1 MRRIQYRL
9 LAIIISIGLIGIITP
24 ILYTNSLALDQAQEG
39 ILDKLRS
46 HANTILVYSD
56 LSKKDTFQ
64 GLATEY
70 SDASS
75 LRVTLIAADGTVIG
89 ESYLPSNQL
98 SQMDNHIERPE
109 VLAAQEFG
117 EGFSTRYSNTLK
129 TEFIYFA
136 KKVDQNHHGF
146 KYVRMAQSLKSVKD
160 VASTYREFYFLII
173 GFMVIVIIIAW
184 FLLKNWLTDPIQ
196 ELTQAADDIS
206 NGDLSRRININTGGV
221 EIDDLATNMNQ
232 MAMTL
237 DQDFRRIKRMEKV
250 RSEFLGN
257 VTHELKTPIS
267 SISGYIETLLE
278 GAIKDENVNISFLER
293 ALENVQR
300 LEELVTDL
308 VEISRIETGELQMN
322 YDYFNIYNLLK
333 DIHKDAQQR
342 NSNKKNI
349 KINLEVPDKKLFVY
363 GDKGRLDQVIANLL
377 SNAMRYTDQGHIR
390 IKVLRR
396 DNELVFS
403 IIDTGIGISRKSI
416 NRIFERFYRAD
427 KARDRRKGGTGLG
440 LAISKHI
447 IEAHGSNIYVDSLEG
462 KGSTFSFGITTISP
476 E

>member
-24 ILYTNSLALDQAQEG
+24 ILYTNSLALDQAEEG

-75 LRVTLIAADGTVIG
+75 LRVTFIAANGTVIG

-278 GAIKDENVNISFLER
+278 GAIKDENVNIGFLER

-363 GDKGRLDQVIANLL
+363 GDKGRLEQVIDNLL
-377 SNAMRYTDQGHIR
+377 SNSMRYTDQGHIR

>member
-1 MRRIQYRL
+1 M
-9 LAIIISIGLIGIITP
+9 ITP

-46 HANTILVYSD
+46 HTNAILFYSN
-56 LSKKDTFQ
+56 SSEKTTFQ

-70 SDASS
+70 SDASG

-89 ESYLPSNQL
+89 ESSIPITELQ
-98 SQMDNHIERPE
+98 QMDNHIERPE
-109 VLAAQEFG
+109 VLAAQDFG
-117 EGFSTRYSNTLK
+117 EGSSTRYSNTLK
-129 TEFIYFA
+129 IEFIYFA
-136 KKVDQNHHGF
+136 KKVDQNYYGF
-146 KYVRMAQSLKSVKD
+146 KFIRLAQTLKSVKD
-160 VASTYREFYFLII
+160 LAGTYREFYYLII
-173 GFMVIVIIIAW
+173 AFIVLVIIVAW
-184 FLLKNWLTDPIQ
+184 FLLKNWLTDPIR

-206 NGDLSRRININTGGV
+206 KGDLSRRININTGGI
-221 EIDDLATNMNQ
+221 EIDELAANMNQ
-232 MAMTL
+232 MAMKL
-237 DQDFRRIKRMEKV
+237 DEDFRRIKRMEKV

-278 GAIKDENVNISFLER
+278 GAIKDENVNLGFLER
-293 ALENVQR
+293 SLENVQR

-322 YDYFNIYNLLK
+322 FEYFNIHDLLK
-333 DIHKDAQQR
+333 DLFKDARQR
-342 NSNKKNI
+342 NINKNL
-349 KINLEVPDKKLFVY
+349 KIQLELPDKKLFIY
-363 GDKGRLDQVIANLL
+363 GDKRRLDQVIANLL
-377 SNAMRYTDQGHIR
+377 SNAMLYTDHGYIK
-390 IKVLRR
+390 IKVQRR

-403 IIDTGIGISRKSI
+403 IIDTGTGLPRKALG
-416 NRIFERFYRAD
+416 RIFERFYRTD

-447 IEAHGSNIYVDSLEG
+447 IEAHGSHIYVDSLEG
-462 KGSTFSFGITTISP
+462 NGSTFSFGITTISP

>member
-75 LRVTLIAADGTVIG
+75 LRVTFIAANGTVIG

-278 GAIKDENVNISFLER
+278 GAIKDENVNIDFLKR
-293 ALENVQR
+293 ALENVKR

-363 GDKGRLDQVIANLL
+363 GDKGRLEQVIDNLL
-377 SNAMRYTDQGHIR
+377 SNSMRYTDQGHIR

>member
-39 ILDKLRS
+39 IIDKLRS
-46 HANTILVYSD
+46 HANAILVYSG
-56 LSKKDTFQ
+56 SSQKDTFQ
-64 GLATEY
+64 GLAIEY
-70 SDASS
+70 SDASR

-89 ESYLPSNQL
+89 ESSLPNNQL
-98 SQMDNHIERPE
+98 SQMDNHIDRSEI
-109 VLAAQEFG
+109 LAAQEFG
-117 EGFSTRYSNTLK
+117 EGFSTRYSTTMK

-146 KYVRMAQSLKSVKD
+146 KYVRLAQSLKSVKD
-160 VASTYREFYFLII
+160 PASIYREFYYLII
-173 GFMVIVIIIAW
+173 GFMILVIIIAW

-196 ELTQAADDIS
+196 ELTQAADHIS
-206 NGDLSRRININTGGV
+206 KGDLSRRININTGGV
-221 EIDDLATNMNQ
+221 EIDNLATNMNQ

-278 GAIKDENVNISFLER
+278 GAIKDENVNIDFLKR
-293 ALENVQR
+293 ALENVKR

-322 YDYFNIYNLLK
+322 YYYFNIYTLLN
-333 DIHKDAQQR
+333 DIYKDAKQR
-342 NSNKKNI
+342 NSNKNI
-349 KINLEVPDKKLFVY
+349 KIQIEVPDKKLFIY
-363 GDKGRLDQVIANLL
+363 GDEGRLEQVIDNLIAN
-377 SNAMRYTDQGHIR
+377 SMRYTDQGHIR

-416 NRIFERFYRAD
+416 DRIFERFYRAD

>member
-24 ILYTNSLALDQAQEG
+24 IFYTNSLALDQAQEG
-39 ILDKLRS
+39 IIDKLRS
-46 HANTILVYSD
+46 HANAILFYSG
-56 LSKKDTFQ
+56 SSQKDTFQ

-70 SDASS
+70 SSASS

-89 ESYLPSNQL
+89 ESSLPNKLL
-98 SQMDNHIERPE
+98 SQMDNHIDRSEI
-109 VLAAQEFG
+109 LAAEEFG
-117 EGFSTRYSNTLK
+117 EGFSTRYSTTIK
-129 TEFIYFA
+129 TKFIYFA
-136 KKVDQNHHGF
+136 KKVDQNRHGF
-146 KYVRMAQSLKSVKD
+146 KYVRLAQSLKSVKD
-160 VASTYREFYFLII
+160 LANTYREFYYLII
-173 GFMVIVIIIAW
+173 GFMILVIIIAW

-206 NGDLSRRININTGGV
+206 KGDLSRRININTGGV

-237 DQDFRRIKRMEKV
+237 DQDYRRIKRMEKL

-278 GAIKDENVNISFLER
+278 GAIKDENVNIDFLKR
-293 ALENVQR
+293 ALENVKR

-322 YDYFNIYNLLK
+322 YDYFNIYTLLN

-342 NSNKKNI
+342 NSNKNI
-349 KINLEVPDKKLFVY
+349 KIQLEVPDKNLFIY
-363 GDKGRLDQVIANLL
+363 GDKGRLEQVVDNLL
-377 SNAMRYTDQGHIR
+377 SNSMRYTDRGHIR
-390 IKVLRR
+390 IKVIRR

-403 IIDTGIGISRKSI
+403 IMDTGIGISRKSI
-416 NRIFERFYRAD
+416 NRIFERFYRED

-476 E
+476 

>member
-24 ILYTNSLALDQAQEG
+24 ILYTNSLALDQALEG

-75 LRVTLIAADGTVIG
+75 FRVTFIAANGTVIG

-196 ELTQAADDIS
+196 ELTEAADDIS

-363 GDKGRLDQVIANLL
+363 GDKGRLEQVIDNLL
-377 SNAMRYTDQGHIR
+377 SNSMRYTDQGHIR

>member
-1 MRRIQYRL
+1 VRRIQYRL

-24 ILYTNSLALDQAQEG
+24 IFYTNSLALDQAQEG
-39 ILDKLRS
+39 IIDKLRS
-46 HANTILVYSD
+46 HANAILFYSG
-56 LSKKDTFQ
+56 SSQKDTFQ

-70 SDASS
+70 SSASS

-89 ESYLPSNQL
+89 ESSLPNKLL
-98 SQMDNHIERPE
+98 SQMDNHIDRSEI
-109 VLAAQEFG
+109 LAAEEFG
-117 EGFSTRYSNTLK
+117 EGFSTRYSTTIK
-129 TEFIYFA
+129 TKFIYFA
-136 KKVDQNHHGF
+136 KKVDQNRHGF
-146 KYVRMAQSLKSVKD
+146 KYVRLAQSLKSVKD
-160 VASTYREFYFLII
+160 LANTYREFYYLII
-173 GFMVIVIIIAW
+173 GFMILVIIIAW

-206 NGDLSRRININTGGV
+206 KGDLSRRININTGGV

-278 GAIKDENVNISFLER
+278 GAIKDENVNIDFLKR
-293 ALENVQR
+293 ALENVKR

-322 YDYFNIYNLLK
+322 YDYFNIYTLLN

-342 NSNKKNI
+342 NSNKNI
-349 KINLEVPDKKLFVY
+349 KIQLEVPDKNLFIY
-363 GDKGRLDQVIANLL
+363 GDKGRLEQVVDNLL
-377 SNAMRYTDQGHIR
+377 SNSMRYTDRGHIR
-390 IKVLRR
+390 IKVIRR

-403 IIDTGIGISRKSI
+403 IMDTGIGISRKSI
-416 NRIFERFYRAD
+416 NRIFERFYRED

-462 KGSTFSFGITTISP
+462 KGSTFTFGITTISP
-476 E
+476 

>member
-1 MRRIQYRL
+1 M
-9 LAIIISIGLIGIITP
+9 
-24 ILYTNSLALDQAQEG
+24 IL
-39 ILDKLRS
+39 
-46 HANTILVYSD
+46 
-56 LSKKDTFQ
+56 
-64 GLATEY
+64 
-70 SDASS
+70 
-75 LRVTLIAADGTVIG
+75 
-89 ESYLPSNQL
+89 
-98 SQMDNHIERPE
+98 
-109 VLAAQEFG
+109 
-117 EGFSTRYSNTLK
+117 
-129 TEFIYFA
+129 
-136 KKVDQNHHGF
+136 
-146 KYVRMAQSLKSVKD
+146 
-160 VASTYREFYFLII
+160 
-173 GFMVIVIIIAW
+173 VIIIAW

-206 NGDLSRRININTGGV
+206 KGDLSRRISINTGGV
-221 EIDDLATNMNQ
+221 EIDDLAINMNQ

-278 GAIKDENVNISFLER
+278 GAIKDENVNIDFLNR
-293 ALENVQR
+293 ALENVKR

-322 YDYFNIYNLLK
+322 YDYFNIYTLLNDINKDAKQRNNNK
-333 DIHKDAQQR
+333 DI
-342 NSNKKNI
+342 
-349 KINLEVPDKKLFVY
+349 KIQLEVPDKKLFIY
-363 GDKGRLDQVIANLL
+363 GDESRLEQVIDNLL

-390 IKVLRR
+390 IKVIRR

-476 E
+476 

>member
-1 MRRIQYRL
+1 VRRIQYRL

-39 ILDKLRS
+39 IIDKLRS
-46 HANTILVYSD
+46 HANAILVYSG
-56 LSKKDTFQ
+56 SSQKDTFQ
-64 GLATEY
+64 GLAIEY
-70 SDASS
+70 SDASR

-89 ESYLPSNQL
+89 ESSLPNNQL
-98 SQMDNHIERPE
+98 SQMDNHIDRSEI
-109 VLAAQEFG
+109 LAAQEFG

-136 KKVDQNHHGF
+136 KKVDQNYHGF
-146 KYVRMAQSLKSVKD
+146 KYVRLAQSLKSVKD
-160 VASTYREFYFLII
+160 LASTYREFYYLVI
-173 GFMVIVIIIAW
+173 GFMILVIIIAW

-206 NGDLSRRININTGGV
+206 KGDLSRRININTGGV

-278 GAIKDENVNISFLER
+278 GAIKDENVNIDFLKR
-293 ALENVQR
+293 ALENVKR

-322 YDYFNIYNLLK
+322 YDYFNIYTLLN
-333 DIHKDAQQR
+333 DIHKDAKQR
-342 NSNKKNI
+342 NSNKNI
-349 KINLEVPDKKLFVY
+349 KIQLEVPDKKLFIY
-363 GDKGRLDQVIANLL
+363 GDESRLEQVIDNLL
-377 SNAMRYTDQGHIR
+377 SNSMRYTDQGHIR

-476 E
+476 

>member
-1 MRRIQYRL
+1 M
-9 LAIIISIGLIGIITP
+9 
-24 ILYTNSLALDQAQEG
+24 ALDQAQEG
-39 ILDKLRS
+39 IIDKLRS
-46 HANTILVYSD
+46 HANAILFYSG
-56 LSKKDTFQ
+56 SSQKDTFQ

-70 SDASS
+70 SSASS

-89 ESYLPSNQL
+89 ESSLPNKLL
-98 SQMDNHIERPE
+98 SQMDNHIDRSEI
-109 VLAAQEFG
+109 LAAEEFG
-117 EGFSTRYSNTLK
+117 EGFSTRYSTTIK
-129 TEFIYFA
+129 TKFIYFA
-136 KKVDQNHHGF
+136 KKVDQNRHGF
-146 KYVRMAQSLKSVKD
+146 KYVRLAQSLKSVKD
-160 VASTYREFYFLII
+160 LANTYREFYYLII
-173 GFMVIVIIIAW
+173 GFMILVIIIAW

-206 NGDLSRRININTGGV
+206 KGDLSRRININTGGV

-278 GAIKDENVNISFLER
+278 GAIKDENVNIDFLKR
-293 ALENVQR
+293 ALENVKR

-322 YDYFNIYNLLK
+322 YDYFNIYTLLN

-342 NSNKKNI
+342 NSNKNI
-349 KINLEVPDKKLFVY
+349 KIQLEVPDKNLFIY
-363 GDKGRLDQVIANLL
+363 GDKGRLEQVVDNLL
-377 SNAMRYTDQGHIR
+377 SNSMRYTDRGHIR
-390 IKVLRR
+390 IKVIRR

-403 IIDTGIGISRKSI
+403 IMDTGIGISRKSI
-416 NRIFERFYRAD
+416 NRIFERFYRED

-462 KGSTFSFGITTISP
+462 KGSTFTFGITTISP
-476 E
+476 

>member
-1 MRRIQYRL
+1 M
-9 LAIIISIGLIGIITP
+9 P
-24 ILYTNSLALDQAQEG
+24 ILYTNSLALNQAQEG
-39 ILDKLRS
+39 IIDKLRS
-46 HANTILVYSD
+46 HANAILVYSG
-56 LSKKDTFQ
+56 SSQKDTFQ
-64 GLATEY
+64 GLAIEY
-70 SDASS
+70 SDASR

-89 ESYLPSNQL
+89 ESSLPNNQL
-98 SQMDNHIERPE
+98 SQMDNHIDRSEI
-109 VLAAQEFG
+109 LAAQEFG
-117 EGFSTRYSNTLK
+117 EGFSTRYSTTMK

-146 KYVRMAQSLKSVKD
+146 KYVRLAQSLKSVKD
-160 VASTYREFYFLII
+160 PASIYREFYYLII
-173 GFMVIVIIIAW
+173 GFMILVIIIAW

-206 NGDLSRRININTGGV
+206 KGDLSRRININTGGV
-221 EIDDLATNMNQ
+221 EIDNLATNMNQ

-278 GAIKDENVNISFLER
+278 GAIKDENVNIDFLKR
-293 ALENVQR
+293 ALENVKR

-322 YDYFNIYNLLK
+322 YDYFNIYTLLN
-333 DIHKDAQQR
+333 DIYKDAKQR
-342 NSNKKNI
+342 NSNKNI
-349 KINLEVPDKKLFVY
+349 KIQIEVPDKKLFIY
-363 GDKGRLDQVIANLL
+363 GDEGRLEQVIDNLIAN
-377 SNAMRYTDQGHIR
+377 SMRYTDQGHIR

-396 DNELVFS
+396 DKELVFS

-416 NRIFERFYRAD
+416 DRIFERFYRAD

-476 E
+476 

>member
-24 ILYTNSLALDQAQEG
+24 ILYTNSLALDQALEG

-75 LRVTLIAADGTVIG
+75 LRVTLIAANGTVIG

-363 GDKGRLDQVIANLL
+363 GDKGRLEQVIDNLL
-377 SNAMRYTDQGHIR
+377 SNSMRYTDQGHIR

>member
-24 ILYTNSLALDQAQEG
+24 ILYTNSLLLDQAQEG
-39 ILDKLRS
+39 IIDKLRS
-46 HANTILVYSD
+46 HANAILVYSG
-56 LSKKDTFQ
+56 SSQKDTFQ
-64 GLATEY
+64 GLAIEY
-70 SDASS
+70 SDASR

-89 ESYLPSNQL
+89 ESSLPNNQL
-98 SQMDNHIERPE
+98 SQMDNHIDRSEI
-109 VLAAQEFG
+109 LAAQEFG
-117 EGFSTRYSNTLK
+117 EGFSTRYSTTMK

-146 KYVRMAQSLKSVKD
+146 KYVRLAQSLKSVKD
-160 VASTYREFYFLII
+160 PASTYREFYYLII
-173 GFMVIVIIIAW
+173 GFMILVIIIAW

-206 NGDLSRRININTGGV
+206 KGDLSRRININTGGV
-221 EIDDLATNMNQ
+221 EIDNLATNMNQ

-278 GAIKDENVNISFLER
+278 GAIKDENVNIDFLKR
-293 ALENVQR
+293 ALENVKR

-322 YDYFNIYNLLK
+322 YDYFNIYTLLNDIYK
-333 DIHKDAQQR
+333 DSKQR
-342 NSNKKNI
+342 NSNKNI
-349 KINLEVPDKKLFVY
+349 KIQIEVPDKKLFIY
-363 GDKGRLDQVIANLL
+363 GDEGRLEQVIDNLIAN
-377 SNAMRYTDQGHIR
+377 SMRYTDQGHIR

-416 NRIFERFYRAD
+416 DRIFERFYRAD

-476 E
+476 

>member
-24 ILYTNSLALDQAQEG
+24 ILYTNSLALDQALEG

-75 LRVTLIAADGTVIG
+75 LRVTFIAANGTVIG

-160 VASTYREFYFLII
+160 LAGTYREFYFLII

>member
-1 MRRIQYRL
+1 M
-9 LAIIISIGLIGIITP
+9 ITP
-24 ILYTNSLALDQAQEG
+24 ILYTNSLALDQAREG

-46 HANTILVYSD
+46 HTNAILFYSN
-56 LSKKDTFQ
+56 SSEKTTFQ

-70 SDASS
+70 SDASG

-89 ESYLPSNQL
+89 ESSIPITELQ
-98 SQMDNHIERPE
+98 QMDNHIERPE
-109 VLAAQEFG
+109 VLAAQDFG
-117 EGFSTRYSNTLK
+117 EGSSTRYSNTLK
-129 TEFIYFA
+129 IEFIYFA
-136 KKVDQNHHGF
+136 KKVDQNYYGF
-146 KYVRMAQSLKSVKD
+146 KFIRLAQTLKSVKD
-160 VASTYREFYFLII
+160 LAGTYREFYYLII
-173 GFMVIVIIIAW
+173 AFIVLVIIVAW
-184 FLLKNWLTDPIQ
+184 FLLKNWLTDPIR

-206 NGDLSRRININTGGV
+206 KGDLSRRININTGGI
-221 EIDDLATNMNQ
+221 EIDELAANMNQ
-232 MAMTL
+232 MAMKL
-237 DQDFRRIKRMEKV
+237 DEDFRRIKRMEKV

-278 GAIKDENVNISFLER
+278 GAIKDENVNIGFLER
-293 ALENVQR
+293 ALENVKR

-322 YDYFNIYNLLK
+322 YDYFNIYNLLN

-342 NSNKKNI
+342 NSNKNI
-349 KINLEVPDKKLFVY
+349 KIQLEVPDKKLFIY
-363 GDKGRLDQVIANLL
+363 GDKGRLEQVIDNLL
-377 SNAMRYTDQGHIR
+377 SNSMRYTDQGHIR

-447 IEAHGSNIYVDSLEG
+447 IEAHGSNIYIDSLEG

>member
-24 ILYTNSLALDQAQEG
+24 IFYTNSLALDQAQEG
-39 ILDKLRS
+39 IVDKLRS
-46 HANTILVYSD
+46 HANAILFYSG
-56 LSKKDTFQ
+56 SSQKDTFQ

-70 SDASS
+70 SSASS

-89 ESYLPSNQL
+89 ESSLPNKLL
-98 SQMDNHIERPE
+98 SQMDNHIDRSEI
-109 VLAAQEFG
+109 LAAEEFG
-117 EGFSTRYSNTLK
+117 EGFSTRYSTTIK
-129 TEFIYFA
+129 TKFIYFA
-136 KKVDQNHHGF
+136 KKVDQNRHGF
-146 KYVRMAQSLKSVKD
+146 KYVRLAQSLKSVKD
-160 VASTYREFYFLII
+160 LANTYREFYYLII
-173 GFMVIVIIIAW
+173 GFMILVIIIAW

-206 NGDLSRRININTGGV
+206 KGDLSRRISINTGGV
-221 EIDDLATNMNQ
+221 EIDDLAINMNQ

-278 GAIKDENVNISFLER
+278 GAIKDENVNIDFLNR
-293 ALENVQR
+293 ALENVKR

-322 YDYFNIYNLLK
+322 YDYFNIYTLLN
-333 DIHKDAQQR
+333 DIHKDAKQR
-342 NSNKKNI
+342 NSNKDI
-349 KINLEVPDKKLFVY
+349 KIQLEVPDKKLFIY
-363 GDKGRLDQVIANLL
+363 GDESRLEQVIDNLL

-390 IKVLRR
+390 IKVIRR

-476 E
+476 

>member
-39 ILDKLRS
+39 IIDKLRS
-46 HANTILVYSD
+46 HANAILVYSG
-56 LSKKDTFQ
+56 SSQKDTFQ
-64 GLATEY
+64 GLAIEY
-70 SDASS
+70 SDASR

-89 ESYLPSNQL
+89 ESSLPNNQL
-98 SQMDNHIERPE
+98 SQMDNHIDRSEI
-109 VLAAQEFG
+109 LAAQEFG
-117 EGFSTRYSNTLK
+117 EGFSTRYSTTMK

-146 KYVRMAQSLKSVKD
+146 KYVRLAQSLKSVKD
-160 VASTYREFYFLII
+160 PASIYREFYYLII
-173 GFMVIVIIIAW
+173 GFMILVIIIAW

-206 NGDLSRRININTGGV
+206 KGDLSRRININTGGV
-221 EIDDLATNMNQ
+221 EIDNLATNMNQ

-278 GAIKDENVNISFLER
+278 GAIKDENVNIDFLKR
-293 ALENVQR
+293 ALENVKR

-322 YDYFNIYNLLK
+322 YDYFNIYTLLN
-333 DIHKDAQQR
+333 DIYKDAKQR
-342 NSNKKNI
+342 NSNKNI
-349 KINLEVPDKKLFVY
+349 KIQIEVPDKKLFIY
-363 GDKGRLDQVIANLL
+363 GDEGRLEQVIDNLIAN
-377 SNAMRYTDQGHIR
+377 SMRYTDQGHIR

-416 NRIFERFYRAD
+416 DRIFERFYRAD

-462 KGSTFSFGITTISP
+462 KGSTFSFSITTISP
-476 E
+476 

>member
-24 ILYTNSLALDQAQEG
+24 IFYTNSLALDQAQEG
-39 ILDKLRS
+39 IIDKLRS
-46 HANTILVYSD
+46 HANAILFYSG
-56 LSKKDTFQ
+56 SSQKDTFQ

-70 SDASS
+70 SSASS

-89 ESYLPSNQL
+89 ESSLPNKLL
-98 SQMDNHIERPE
+98 SQMDNHIDRSEI
-109 VLAAQEFG
+109 LAAEEFG
-117 EGFSTRYSNTLK
+117 EGFSTRYSTTIK
-129 TEFIYFA
+129 TKFIYFA
-136 KKVDQNHHGF
+136 KKVDQNRHGF
-146 KYVRMAQSLKSVKD
+146 KYVRLAQSLKSVKD
-160 VASTYREFYFLII
+160 LANTYREFYYLII
-173 GFMVIVIIIAW
+173 GFMILVIIIAW

-206 NGDLSRRININTGGV
+206 KGDLSRRININTGGV

-278 GAIKDENVNISFLER
+278 GAIKDENVNIDFLKR
-293 ALENVQR
+293 ALENVKR

-342 NSNKKNI
+342 NSNKNI
-349 KINLEVPDKKLFVY
+349 KIQLEVPDKNLFIY
-363 GDKGRLDQVIANLL
+363 GDKGRLEQVVDNLL
-377 SNAMRYTDQGHIR
+377 SNSMRYTDRGHIR
-390 IKVLRR
+390 IKVIRR

-403 IIDTGIGISRKSI
+403 IMDTGIGISRKSI
-416 NRIFERFYRAD
+416 NRIFERFYRED

-462 KGSTFSFGITTISP
+462 KGSTFTFGITTISP
-476 E
+476 

>member
-39 ILDKLRS
+39 IIDKLRS
-46 HANTILVYSD
+46 HANAILVYSG
-56 LSKKDTFQ
+56 SSQKDTFQ
-64 GLATEY
+64 GLAIEY
-70 SDASS
+70 SDASR

-89 ESYLPSNQL
+89 ESSLPNNQL
-98 SQMDNHIERPE
+98 SQMDNHIDRSEI
-109 VLAAQEFG
+109 LAAQEFG
-117 EGFSTRYSNTLK
+117 EGFSTRYSTTMK

-146 KYVRMAQSLKSVKD
+146 KYVRLAQSLKSVKD
-160 VASTYREFYFLII
+160 PASIYREFYYLII
-173 GFMVIVIIIAW
+173 GFMILVIIIAW

-206 NGDLSRRININTGGV
+206 KGDLSRRININTGGV
-221 EIDDLATNMNQ
+221 EIDNLATNMNQ

-278 GAIKDENVNISFLER
+278 GAIKDENVNIDFLKR
-293 ALENVQR
+293 ALENVKR

-322 YDYFNIYNLLK
+322 YDYFNIYTLLN
-333 DIHKDAQQR
+333 DIYKDAKQR
-342 NSNKKNI
+342 NSNKNI
-349 KINLEVPDKKLFVY
+349 KIQIEVPDKKLFIY
-363 GDKGRLDQVIANLL
+363 GDEGRLEQVIDNLIAN
-377 SNAMRYTDQGHIR
+377 SMRYTDQGHIR

-396 DNELVFS
+396 DKELVFS

-416 NRIFERFYRAD
+416 DRIFERFYRAD

-476 E
+476 

>member
-1 MRRIQYRL
+1 M
-9 LAIIISIGLIGIITP
+9 ITP
-24 ILYTNSLALDQAQEG
+24 ILYTNSLALDQAREG

-46 HANTILVYSD
+46 HTNAILFYSN
-56 LSKKDTFQ
+56 SSGKTTFQ

-70 SDASS
+70 SDASG

-89 ESYLPSNQL
+89 ESSIPITELQ
-98 SQMDNHIERPE
+98 QMDNHIERPE
-109 VLAAQEFG
+109 VLAAQDFG
-117 EGFSTRYSNTLK
+117 EGSSTRYSNTLK
-129 TEFIYFA
+129 IEFIYFA
-136 KKVDQNHHGF
+136 KKVDQNYYGF
-146 KYVRMAQSLKSVKD
+146 KFIRLAQTLKSVKD
-160 VASTYREFYFLII
+160 LAGTYREFYYLII
-173 GFMVIVIIIAW
+173 AFIVLVIIVAW
-184 FLLKNWLTDPIQ
+184 FLLKNWLTDPIR

-206 NGDLSRRININTGGV
+206 KGDLSRRININTGGI
-221 EIDDLATNMNQ
+221 EIDELAANMNQ
-232 MAMTL
+232 MAMKL
-237 DQDFRRIKRMEKV
+237 DEDFRRIKRMEKV

-278 GAIKDENVNISFLER
+278 GAIKDENVNIGFLER

-322 YDYFNIYNLLK
+322 YDYFNIYNLLN
-333 DIHKDAQQR
+333 DIHKDSQQR
-342 NSNKKNI
+342 NSNKNI
-349 KINLEVPDKKLFVY
+349 KIQLEVPDKKLFIY
-363 GDKGRLDQVIANLL
+363 GDKGRLEQVIDNLL
-377 SNAMRYTDQGHIR
+377 SNSMRYTDQGHIR

-447 IEAHGSNIYVDSLEG
+447 IEAHGSNIYIDSLEG

>member
-39 ILDKLRS
+39 IIDKLRS
-46 HANTILVYSD
+46 HANAILVYSG
-56 LSKKDTFQ
+56 SSQKDTFQ
-64 GLATEY
+64 GLAIEY
-70 SDASS
+70 SDASR

-89 ESYLPSNQL
+89 ESSLPNNQL
-98 SQMDNHIERPE
+98 SQMDNHIDRSEI
-109 VLAAQEFG
+109 LAAQEFG
-117 EGFSTRYSNTLK
+117 EGFSTRYSTTMK

-146 KYVRMAQSLKSVKD
+146 KYVRLAQSLKSVKD
-160 VASTYREFYFLII
+160 PASIYREFYYLII
-173 GFMVIVIIIAW
+173 GFMILVIIIAW

-206 NGDLSRRININTGGV
+206 KGDLSRRININTGGV
-221 EIDDLATNMNQ
+221 EIDNLATNMNQ

-278 GAIKDENVNISFLER
+278 GAIKDENVNIDFLKR
-293 ALENVQR
+293 ALENVKR

-322 YDYFNIYNLLK
+322 YDYFNIYTLLN
-333 DIHKDAQQR
+333 DIYKDAKQR
-342 NSNKKNI
+342 NSNKNI
-349 KINLEVPDKKLFVY
+349 KIQLEVPDKKLFIY
-363 GDKGRLDQVIANLL
+363 GDEGRLEQVIDNLIAN
-377 SNAMRYTDQGHIR
+377 SMRYTDQGHIR

-416 NRIFERFYRAD
+416 DRIFERFYRAD

-476 E
+476 

>member
-75 LRVTLIAADGTVIG
+75 FRVTFIAANGTVIG

-349 KINLEVPDKKLFVY
+349 KMNLEVPDKKLFVY
-363 GDKGRLDQVIANLL
+363 GDKGRLEQVIDNLL
-377 SNAMRYTDQGHIR
+377 SNSMRYTDQGHIR

>member
-24 ILYTNSLALDQAQEG
+24 ILYTNSLALDQALEG

-184 FLLKNWLTDPIQ
+184 FLLKNWLTDPIR

-221 EIDDLATNMNQ
+221 EIDELAANMNQ
-232 MAMTL
+232 MAMKL

-278 GAIKDENVNISFLER
+278 GAIKDENVNIGFLER

>member
-1 MRRIQYRL
+1 VRRIQYRL

-39 ILDKLRS
+39 IIDKLRS
-46 HANTILVYSD
+46 HANAILVYSG
-56 LSKKDTFQ
+56 SSQKDTFQ
-64 GLATEY
+64 GLAIEY
-70 SDASS
+70 SDASR

-89 ESYLPSNQL
+89 ESSLPNNQL
-98 SQMDNHIERPE
+98 SQMDNHIDRSEI
-109 VLAAQEFG
+109 LAAQEFG
-117 EGFSTRYSNTLK
+117 EGFSTRYSTTMK

-146 KYVRMAQSLKSVKD
+146 KYVRLAQSLKSVKD
-160 VASTYREFYFLII
+160 PASIYREFYYLII
-173 GFMVIVIIIAW
+173 GFMILVIIIAW

-206 NGDLSRRININTGGV
+206 KGDLSRRININTGGV

-322 YDYFNIYNLLK
+322 YGYFNIYNMLK

-342 NSNKKNI
+342 NSNKNI
-349 KINLEVPDKKLFVY
+349 KVQLEVPDKKLFIY
-363 GDKGRLDQVIANLL
+363 GDEGRLEQVIDNLL
-377 SNAMRYTDQGHIR
+377 SNSMRYTDQGHIR

-396 DNELVFS
+396 DKELVFS
-403 IIDTGIGISRKSI
+403 IIDTGIGISRKAI

>member
-75 LRVTLIAADGTVIG
+75 LRVTLIAANGTVIG

-363 GDKGRLDQVIANLL
+363 GDKGRLEQVIDNLL
-377 SNAMRYTDQGHIR
+377 SNSMRYTDQGHIR

-462 KGSTFSFGITTISP
+462 KGSTFSFGITTINP

>member
-39 ILDKLRS
+39 IIDKLRS
-46 HANTILVYSD
+46 HANAILVYSG
-56 LSKKDTFQ
+56 SSQKDTFQ
-64 GLATEY
+64 ALAIEY
-70 SDASS
+70 SDASR

-89 ESYLPSNQL
+89 ESSLPNNQL
-98 SQMDNHIERPE
+98 SQMDNHIDRSEI
-109 VLAAQEFG
+109 LAAQEFG
-117 EGFSTRYSNTLK
+117 EGFSTRYSTTMK

-146 KYVRMAQSLKSVKD
+146 KYVRLAQSLKSVKD
-160 VASTYREFYFLII
+160 PASIYREFYYLII
-173 GFMVIVIIIAW
+173 GFMILVIIIAW

-206 NGDLSRRININTGGV
+206 KGDLSRRININTGGV
-221 EIDDLATNMNQ
+221 EIDNLATNMNQ

-278 GAIKDENVNISFLER
+278 GAIKDENVNIDFLKR
-293 ALENVQR
+293 ALENVKR

-322 YDYFNIYNLLK
+322 YDYFNIYTLLN
-333 DIHKDAQQR
+333 DIYKDAKQR
-342 NSNKKNI
+342 NSNKNI
-349 KINLEVPDKKLFVY
+349 KIQIEVPDKKLFIY
-363 GDKGRLDQVIANLL
+363 GDEGRLEQVIDNLIAN
-377 SNAMRYTDQGHIR
+377 SMRYTDQGHIR

-416 NRIFERFYRAD
+416 DRIFERFYRAD

-462 KGSTFSFGITTISP
+462 KGSTFSFSITTISP
-476 E
+476 

>member
-1 MRRIQYRL
+1 
-9 LAIIISIGLIGIITP
+9 
-24 ILYTNSLALDQAQEG
+24 
-39 ILDKLRS
+39 
-46 HANTILVYSD
+46 
-56 LSKKDTFQ
+56 
-64 GLATEY
+64 
-70 SDASS
+70 
-75 LRVTLIAADGTVIG
+75 
-89 ESYLPSNQL
+89 
-98 SQMDNHIERPE
+98 MDNHIDRSEI
-109 VLAAQEFG
+109 LAAQEFG
-117 EGFSTRYSNTLK
+117 EGFSTRYSTTLK
-129 TEFIYFA
+129 TEFLYFA
-136 KKVDQNHHGF
+136 KKVDQNYHGF
-146 KYVRMAQSLKSVKD
+146 KYVRLAQSLKSVKNP
-160 VASTYREFYFLII
+160 ASTYREFYYLII
-173 GFMVIVIIIAW
+173 GFMILVIIIAW

-206 NGDLSRRININTGGV
+206 KGDLSRRININTGGV
-221 EIDDLATNMNQ
+221 EIDNLATNMNQ

-278 GAIKDENVNISFLER
+278 GAIKDENVNIDFLKR
-293 ALENVQR
+293 ALENVKR

-308 VEISRIETGELQMN
+308 VEISRIETGELKMN
-322 YDYFNIYNLLK
+322 YDYFNIYTLLN
-333 DIHKDAQQR
+333 DIHKDAKQR
-342 NSNKKNI
+342 NSNKNI
-349 KINLEVPDKKLFVY
+349 KIQLEVPDKKLFLY
-363 GDKGRLDQVIANLL
+363 GDEGRLEQVIDNLI
-377 SNAMRYTDQGHIR
+377 SNSMRYTDQGHIR

-416 NRIFERFYRAD
+416 DRIFERFYRAD

-476 E
+476 